1 MIGFSGALLV
11 IRPGLEHFDWNSL
24 YALATGFC
32 FSGYVLLGRRLAGE
46 GSPLQALVMTGLV
59 GTLMMS
65 FFQPAVWI
73 TPQGIEWVW
82 MGAMGSIGLIGHYF
96 IIKALEHA
104 PASRLAPLGYF
115 EIIGS
120 VLVGLIAFG
129 DLPPMALTCP
139 VSQTHCVRFF
149 SHWGKPRNPKHK
161 IRFRIFEGV
170 FPLSPICPPEG
181 FF

>member
-1 MIGFSGALLV
+1 MVIG
-11 IRPGLEHFDWNSL
+11 PGMEHFDWNSL

-32 FSGYVLLGRRLAGE
+32 FSGYVMLGRRLAGE
-46 GSPLQALVMTGLV
+46 GSPLQALVVTGLV
-59 GTLMMS
+59 GTLMLS
-65 FFQPAVWI
+65 VLQPGVWI

-120 VLVGLIAFG
+120 VLVGLVVFGELPDPWTWSGIAVIVCSG
-129 DLPPMALTCP
+129 LYVMQQSMKGKKSLTRRETD
-139 VSQTHCVRFF
+139 S
-149 SHWGKPRNPKHK
+149 
-161 IRFRIFEGV
+161 
-170 FPLSPICPPEG
+170 
-181 FF
+181 